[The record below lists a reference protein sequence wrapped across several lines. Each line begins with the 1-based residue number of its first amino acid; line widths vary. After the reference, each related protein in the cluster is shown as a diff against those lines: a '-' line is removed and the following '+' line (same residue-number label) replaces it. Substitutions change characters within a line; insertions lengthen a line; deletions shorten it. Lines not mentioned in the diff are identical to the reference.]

1 MTTRQY
7 YWHIHHEILCEAL
20 TEPIQNRIDH
30 IKKFKDP
37 SEVETRLRCMT
48 PVLHPERLPVE
59 WTDVYAK
66 LSEAYAKLSEASQ
79 SWMRPTQSCM
89 RPAQS
94 GMRPTQ
100 SWMRPAQSWMRP
112 AQSGVRP
119 TQSWM
124 RPAQSGVRPAQS
136 YSHRWRPCTRKSIR
150 AAPGTVTVF
159 SRSE

>member
-59 WTDVYAK
+59 WTDASAKWDEAPAK
-66 LSEAYAKLSEASQ
+66 LDEARAKLDEASAKRAEARAKWAYAKLYEAS
-79 SWMRPTQSCM
+79 
-89 RPAQS
+89 A
-94 GMRPTQ
+94 
-100 SWMRPAQSWMRP
+100 
-112 AQSGVRP
+112 
-119 TQSWM
+119 
-124 RPAQSGVRPAQS
+124 
-136 YSHRWRPCTRKSIR
+136 K
-150 AAPGTVTVF
+150 
-159 SRSE
+159 

>member
-59 WTDVYAK
+59 WTDVFAK
-66 LSEAYAKLSEASQ
+66 LDEARAKRDEARAKWDEAFAKLSEASAK
-79 SWMRPTQSCM
+79 WDEAR
-89 RPAQS
+89 A
-94 GMRPTQ
+94 
-100 SWMRPAQSWMRP
+100 
-112 AQSGVRP
+112 
-119 TQSWM
+119 
-124 RPAQSGVRPAQS
+124 
-136 YSHRWRPCTRKSIR
+136 KSLPQME
-150 AAPGTVTVF
+150 ALHKEEHPGCPWDGHSIFKERVA
-159 SRSE
+159 